1 MALAQKLVEG
11 VHVRFVQEKQGL
23 RQDGL
28 AGEPGQGLAGK
39 ILPRPDVVFFTRVE
53 QGDQRAAVNDAFAWH
68 G

>member
-11 VHVRFVQEKQGL
+11 AHLRLVQEKQGL

-28 AGEPGQGLAGK
+28 AGEPRQRLARK
-39 ILPRPDVVFFTRVE
+39 SLPRPRVVFFTRVE
-53 QGDQRAAVNDAFAWH
+53 QGDQCAAVNDAVAGH